1 MNIRDLKKYEPIYVI
16 GHRLPDI
23 DTAVSS
29 VLVSKILNSFGIE
42 SYYAILNVDYEYD
55 EYNKTLINDC
65 MDYNPVVIDIKD
77 IKKYNFFLTDHN
89 NPDQSVTSEANVVGC
104 IDHHIDSGKVKNILL
119 SNMCSVS
126 LFIYDYFKNEYNFT
140 EEEKKQVFYAF
151 LDDSSYGMSSR
162 YKESDGVVA
171 STLGFGND
179 YKTYFKKYFIP
190 TDTTDMNKAILNGY
204 KKFTIRNITFE
215 SGYIESFG
223 TDKLNEYKELI
234 NQKEAFLGRWVDY
247 ENNKTYAIFKYDNK
261 MYEQEYNFIA
271 SRATTIMNDVIWYL
285 KENNYIQE

>member
-29 VLVSKILNSFGIE
+29 VLVSKILNSYGIE

-65 MDYNPVVIDIKD
+65 MDYNPVVVDIKD
-77 IKKYNFFLTDHN
+77 IKNYNFFLTDHN

-190 TDTTDMNKAILNGY
+190 TDTTDINKAILNGY

>member
-1 MNIRDLKKYEPIYVI
+1 MNIKDLKKYEPIYVI

-29 VLVSKILNSFGIE
+29 VLVSKILNSYGIE

-65 MDYNPVVIDIKD
+65 MDYNPVVVDIKD
-77 IKKYNFFLTDHN
+77 IKNYNFFLTDHN

-126 LFIYDYFKNEYNFT
+126 LFIYDYFKNDYNFT

-190 TDTTDMNKAILNGY
+190 TDTTDINKAILNGY

>member
-29 VLVSKILNSFGIE
+29 VLVSKILNSYGIE

-77 IKKYNFFLTDHN
+77 IKNYNFFLTDHN

-204 KKFTIRNITFE
+204 KKFTIKNITFE

>member
-1 MNIRDLKKYEPIYVI
+1 MNIKDLKKYEPIYVI

-29 VLVSKILNSFGIE
+29 VLVSKILNSYGIE

-77 IKKYNFFLTDHN
+77 IKNYNFFLTDHN

-190 TDTTDMNKAILNGY
+190 TDTTDINKAILNGY

>member
-1 MNIRDLKKYEPIYVI
+1 MNIKDLKKYEPIYVI

-29 VLVSKILNSFGIE
+29 VLVSKILNSYGIE

-65 MDYNPVVIDIKD
+65 MDYNPVVVDIKD
-77 IKKYNFFLTDHN
+77 IKNYNFFLTDHN

-179 YKTYFKKYFIP
+179 YKIYFKKYFIP
-190 TDTTDMNKAILNGY
+190 TDTTDINKAILNGY